1 MPSSPNY
8 KRDYKKEAASE
19 TSKRKHQRVER
30 VQARRE
36 MVKIG
41 KAKTGDGMDVDH
53 KRALSMGGS
62 GLSLSNL
69 RMATPASNRSIKR
82 NSGGH
87 MVSQVSKKERKKK

>member
-8 KRDYKKEAASE
+8 KRNYKQEAASE

-36 MVKIG
+36 MEKLG
-41 KAKTGDGMDVDH
+41 KAHKGDGMDVDH
-53 KRALSMGGS
+53 KKALSMGGS

-69 RMATPASNRSIKR
+69 RMATPAANRSVKR

-87 MVSQVSKKERKKK
+87 MVSQVSKKERKSK